1 MRSHEGNIQLIQSFK
16 SGILVILSVDQ
27 ADNSP
32 GFSADF
38 IHMPRPSEVFSDPN
52 PQIFEGIHPF
62 KNISTNQYWSQWNY
76 GLLLPGYYH
85 IFAFCCIEI

>member
-1 MRSHEGNIQLIQSFK
+1 M
-16 SGILVILSVDQ
+16 VILSVDQ

-62 KNISTNQYWSQWNY
+62 KNISTN
-76 GLLLPGYYH
+76 
-85 IFAFCCIEI
+85 